1 MKHFFLIG
9 AFFATIAL
17 FAAEVSFDYFKAR
30 SDGSSVVIEWRSNA
44 EKSVKQFDV
53 ERSLNGQPYRYI
65 LTQPAQGA
73 TVSYR
78 VVDEEAVMKQ
88 GNNQDQSKFLA
99 NNYSYRLK
107 TSLQNPYSPLFSY
120 IRIVI
125 LDQIFLNH
133 YDSRRNQQA
142 LEKLEKFVENFAKS
156 RSKGICL
163 RTLGKQAIQEDAE
176 SLANVY
182 NILGIVYWNLS
193 DYPKALEYYSKALH
207 IQ

>member
-44 EKSVKQFDV
+44 EKSVKQYDV

-65 LTQPAQGA
+65 QTQPAQGA
-73 TVSYR
+73 AVSYR

-107 TSLQNPYSPLFSY
+107 IIGTNNSITYSEQ
-120 IRIVI
+120 V
-125 LDQIFLNH
+125 
-133 YDSRRNQQA
+133 
-142 LEKLEKFVENFAKS
+142 
-156 RSKGICL
+156 
-163 RTLGKQAIQEDAE
+163 
-176 SLANVY
+176 NVY
-182 NILGIVYWNLS
+182 HNVSGVRSTWGKIKEIFR
-193 DYPKALEYYSKALH
+193 
-207 IQ
+207 